1 MTDRAKI
8 SPPKPE
14 ESWPDDHLEVH
25 PAMELLLARME
36 SHPQEFYGKGNSS
49 KWTHHAGA
57 MERSKTLWNRKEK
70 RLFNEAL
77 RKVRMEEYHQGLMK
91 IILA

>member
-8 SPPKPE
+8 TPPKPE
-14 ESWPDDHLEVH
+14 ESWPDDRLEVH

-49 KWTHHAGA
+49 KWITYVGI

-70 RLFNEAL
+70 RLYNEAL
-77 RKVRMEEYHQGLMK
+77 RKARMEEFHHEIMK
-91 IILA
+91 IILK